1 MWASTVEGETLM
13 TGWEKKPTK
22 QEQLVICCSGQD
34 TRPMRKLVQDAL
46 DFSQE
51 KESNL
56 LKIYNVHRWGD
67 MWEECQQK

>member
-1 MWASTVEGETLM
+1 
-13 TGWEKKPTK
+13 
-22 QEQLVICCSGQD
+22 
-34 TRPMRKLVQDAL
+34 MRKLVQDAL